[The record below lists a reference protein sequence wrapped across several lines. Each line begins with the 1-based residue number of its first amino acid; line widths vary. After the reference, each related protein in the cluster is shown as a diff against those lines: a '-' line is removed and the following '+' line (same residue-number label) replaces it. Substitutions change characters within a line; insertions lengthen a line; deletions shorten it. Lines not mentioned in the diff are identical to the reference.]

1 MAKTETLEFKHT
13 IGASASEVYLAL
25 TNATALRE
33 WFCAVAQFEPRK
45 GGRAYFAWHQGY
57 YAAGEV
63 TKGVADKKVAFTWT
77 GRGEPDTRRAEITM
91 AGKKNASSGRTTPPR
106 ARPGQQW
113 KQTAPKRTR

>member
-33 WFCAVAQFEPRK
+33 WFCDVAQFEPRK

-63 TKGVADKKVAFTWT
+63 TKVVADKKVAFTWT
-77 GRGEPDTRRAEITM
+77 GRGEPDTTQVEITV
-91 AGKKNASSGRTTPPR
+91 AAKKNASSVRITHAGVRT
-106 ARPGQQW
+106 GKKW
-113 KQTAPKRTR
+113 KETA